1 VPKVPSLEP
10 LLIVTVILL
19 GLAVIGLAVLLV
31 RRPDSATASAQ
42 AELAGRLTQLAESQA
57 AAQTQLAERLQA
69 QERALSKAVEDR
81 LADLGKRVGDRL
93 QEQGQQASQA
103 LGQLQ
108 ERLAVIDAAQK
119 NITEL
124 STQVVGLQD
133 ILGNKQARG
142 RFGEILL
149 ENLLRDAL
157 PASSYELQAT
167 IGGGRV
173 DCLIKLPHPP
183 GPIAIDA
190 KFPKEAYD
198 ALREARGEP
207 ATTQARRAFSADIRR
222 HVLAIADKYIVD
234 GATAESALMFVPSE
248 AIYAEL
254 HANFAN
260 LVEESHRR
268 RVWIVSPTT
277 LMATLTTIRA
287 VLRDVLMR
295 EQAGAIQREVGF
307 LVQDVRRLDERV
319 GKLQRH
325 FDQTTEDMRQV
336 RISTEGIVRHGQRIG
351 DIELDGSAKPDLP
364 APEEMNNLL

>member
-1 VPKVPSLEP
+1 METP
-10 LLIVTVILL
+10 LVIAVLLL
-19 GLAVIGLAVLLV
+19 GLVVLGLALLLW
-31 RRPDSATASAQ
+31 RRPGATAALTGQ
-42 AELAGRLTQLAESQA
+42 AELVGRLGQLADSQA

-69 QERALSKAVEDR
+69 QERALAHTLEER
-81 LADLGKRVGDRL
+81 LSDLGRRVGDRL
-93 QEQGQQASQA
+93 QEQTQQAGQT
-103 LGQLQ
+103 LGALQ

-124 STQVVGLQD
+124 SSQMIGLQD

-157 PASSYELQAT
+157 PAAAFELQAQL
-167 IGGGRV
+167 GAGRV
-173 DCLIKLPHPP
+173 DCLIRLPYPP
-183 GPIAIDA
+183 GPIAVDA

-198 ALREARGEP
+198 ALREAKDDA
-207 ATTQARRAFSADIRR
+207 ATVLARRAFAADIRR
-222 HVLAIADKYIVD
+222 HILAIAEKYIVA
-234 GATAESALMFVPSE
+234 GVTAESALMFVPSE

-260 LVEESHRR
+260 IVEESHRR

-287 VLRDVLMR
+287 ILRDVQMR
-295 EQAGAIQREVGF
+295 EQAGAIQKEVGL
-307 LVQDVRRLDERV
+307 LVGDVRRLDERV

-325 FDQTTEDMRQV
+325 FEQTSDDLRQV
-336 RISTEGIVRHGQRIG
+336 RLSADGIARHGQRIEEIQ
-351 DIELDGSAKPDLP
+351 IEAPGKPELIAKPAD
-364 APEEMNNLL
+364 N

>member
-1 VPKVPSLEP
+1 METP
-10 LLIVTVILL
+10 LVIAVLLL
-19 GLAVIGLAVLLV
+19 GLVVLGLALLLL
-31 RRPDSATASAQ
+31 RRPGGTAALTGQ
-42 AELAGRLTQLAESQA
+42 AELVGRLSQLADSQA
-57 AAQTQLAERLQA
+57 AAKAQLAERLQA
-69 QERALSKAVEDR
+69 QERALAHTLEER
-81 LADLGKRVGDRL
+81 LSDLGRRVGDRL
-93 QEQGQQASQA
+93 QEQTQQAGQT
-103 LGQLQ
+103 LGALQ

-124 STQVVGLQD
+124 SSQMIGLQD

-157 PASSYELQAT
+157 PAAAFELQAQL
-167 IGGGRV
+167 GAGRV
-173 DCLIKLPHPP
+173 DCLIRLPYPP
-183 GPIAIDA
+183 GPIAVDA

-198 ALREARGEP
+198 ALREAKDDA
-207 ATTQARRAFSADIRR
+207 ATVLARRAFAADIRR
-222 HVLAIADKYIVD
+222 HILAIAEKYIVD
-234 GATAESALMFVPSE
+234 GVTAESALMFVPSE

-287 VLRDVLMR
+287 ILRDVQMR
-295 EQAGAIQREVGF
+295 EQAGAIQKEVAL
-307 LVQDVRRLDERV
+307 LVGDVKRLDERV

-325 FDQTTEDMRQV
+325 FEQVTDDFRQV
-336 RISTEGIVRHGQRIG
+336 RLSTEGISRHGQRIEA
-351 DIELDGSAKPDLP
+351 IQLEVPEKADLLG
-364 APEEMNNLL
+364 NTN